1 MDLGKIVRNS
11 EDRSVGWAAVVTA
24 FMGVATGLSA
34 LFAQLN
40 GRVLDARIGWVIA
53 IVYWGLAFG
62 VYRGSRAAA
71 VAVVTLYLLNVLL
84 SLLAFGLRGIGL
96 MTIILGVILWDG
108 MRGVFA
114 KAARSPQSASS
125 PRHSA

>member
-1 MDLGKIVRNS
+1 MDLGKINRNA
-11 EDRSVGWAAVVTA
+11 EDRSVVWAAVVTA
-24 FMGVATGLSA
+24 FLGVAAGLSA

-40 GRVLDARIGWVIA
+40 GRVLDAGIEWVVA
-53 IVYWGLAFG
+53 ILYCGLAFG

-84 SLLAFGLRGIGL
+84 SLLAFGLRGVGL
-96 MTIILGVILWDG
+96 MTVVLGVVLWAG

-114 KAARSPQSASS
+114 QAARAPRSASS
-125 PRHSA
+125 PRRPV

>member
-1 MDLGKIVRNS
+1 MDLGKINRNA
-11 EDRSVGWAAVVTA
+11 EDRSVVWAALVTA
-24 FMGVATGLSA
+24 FLGVAAGLSA

-40 GRVLDARIGWVIA
+40 GRGLDAGIQGVIA
-53 IVYWGLAFG
+53 IVYCGLAFG
-62 VYRGSRAAA
+62 VYRSSRAAA

-96 MTIILGVILWDG
+96 MTIVLGVILWAG

-114 KAARSPQSASS
+114 QAARAPRPASRPSRSA
-125 PRHSA
+125 